1 MEKIQIIL
9 SNKDTIQLLNI
20 PNTDEELEKYQKR
33 NKISMNMKKELRNKM
48 ANFHMRMSKVD
59 PNEKNQSIAT
69 LLKQHEDQQKG
80 IDQNLKKE
88 IKTQED
94 AFNQKMQ
101 KRRERSINRSM
112 SRSMEKG
119 NRKKKDDDDNFN
131 TANILKHLDDDKNTD
146 NPFEK

>member
-48 ANFHMRMSKVD
+48 ANLHMRMSKVD